1 LQKSGVGQGDPLSA
15 FRFNIGTEPLVRALE
30 KHTEEFVYKDSAQTC
45 IKPAA
50 YADDH
55 MHALSIQ
62 GPADIAAILRIYN
75 RYTAVSGLQVNP
87 LKTELLA
94 INTTPDTIQNITELT
109 GITPV
114 QQLTLLGIKL
124 THTYNG
130 SKQATYAHIDTKAIL
145 RQMRISAK
153 KAHMLHRRVIIQAT
167 LAPMYAHAF
176 MALGSTT
183 EVNKQLADLIK
194 TGMWTQGAGADT
206 RQIRIQVAYQR
217 IFAGYDMGG
226 LNISHPQQV
235 NEGLMLN
242 TLERLLVKDTVLTQA
257 QELAPNIVR
266 ILQGLLAH
274 TNCIDIHKI
283 FRYGGTT
290 AWRQAAAR
298 IHAHNTY
305 LGGCM
310 FAMARFCKKMEDRQ
324 DTWYT
329 APLWGHT
336 ENNPITPVTES
347 DADVLRGAGI
357 HTIGQIFNP
366 GEGIIVHSHMSLRAC
381 PVGVPEGIW
390 GKVRQVGQAFTR
402 RQVLRQGTHRDANT
416 VQIVRRTGTFSYL
429 NRKLYKEALAR
440 EIKAPPSYHSR
451 RRDGLPLP
459 AVDQYCKA
467 YDKLMTCP
475 NTTTAATAFNFAAL
489 NRTVWTARKQTLSGN
504 AGGNR
509 QNEPADPGTCYLC
522 GATEDTAHILTDCN
536 N

>member
-1 LQKSGVGQGDPLSA
+1 M
-15 FRFNIGTEPLVRALE
+15 
-30 KHTEEFVYKDSAQTC
+30 C
-45 IKPAA
+45 
-50 YADDH
+50 
-55 MHALSIQ
+55 
-62 GPADIAAILRIYN
+62 
-75 RYTAVSGLQVNP
+75 
-87 LKTELLA
+87 
-94 INTTPDTIQNITELT
+94 
-109 GITPV
+109 
-114 QQLTLLGIKL
+114 
-124 THTYNG
+124 
-130 SKQATYAHIDTKAIL
+130 
-145 RQMRISAK
+145 ISAK
-153 KAHMLHRRVIIQAT
+153 TAHMLHRRLIIQAT

-183 EVNKQLADLIK
+183 EVNKQIADLIR
-194 TGMWTQGAGADT
+194 TGMWTQGAGADN
-206 RQIRIQVAYQR
+206 RQIRVQVAYQR

-257 QELAPNIVR
+257 QEPAPNIVR

-283 FRYGGTT
+283 FRYGGTNV
-290 AWRQAAAR
+290 WRQVAAR
-298 IHAHNTY
+298 INAHNTY

-329 APLWGHT
+329 APIWGHT
-336 ENNPITPVTES
+336 GNNPITPVTEA

-366 GEGIIVHSHMSLRAC
+366 GEGITVQSHMPLRAC
-381 PVGVPEGIW
+381 PVGVPEVIW
-390 GKVRQVGQAFTR
+390 GKVSQVRQALTR
-402 RQVLRQGTHRDANT
+402 RQVLRQGTNRDANT
-416 VQIVRRTGTFSYL
+416 IQIVRRTGTFSYL
-429 NRKLYKEALAR
+429 NRKLYKEALVR

-504 AGGNR
+504 AGGGR
-509 QNEPADPGTCYLC
+509 QNEPADPGTCDLC
-522 GATEDTAHILTDCN
+522 GAMEDTAHILTDCKN
-536 N
+536 YSYKLWERFGRHLTAACRTLHPECGIILVTFSNIMYFTQITGLPLPYTKHILALLIELKRDIYVRRTERCIARDLDRGYVERARRVRLYTDQRLDMHISIACSRIVVMMEMKGKDAGILNVVRDICLAS